1 MRRVLS
7 KPALK
12 GGLLALLAAALFGLS
27 TPLVQRFGAGLGP
40 FTTAALLYAGAA
52 IVACVLR

>member
-27 TPLVQRFGAGLGP
+27 TPLVQR
-40 FTTAALLYAGAA
+40 
-52 IVACVLR
+52 